1 MIFRQGR
8 ACVAALGCLVA
19 AVHVFGNLSLD
30 CVRATSVGSVGKN
43 SDDKGKVASTKIDL
57 DPKDL
62 GQFGYVPPGD
72 GRDPAGDEVQE
83 CKYPT
88 DGEGVGRL
96 DVLVPGSLV
105 VAVRCP
111 DGSSSDFTPA
121 NHTLAYTVNSDGS
134 CDTTTAVDLDTLI
147 SHAVL
152 DERKEND
159 DPLLGS
165 MRFFARGLPLAT
177 ETKACFVCSKG
188 KTGSNKGKSCEVIV
202 TVPKASLPNSWVC
215 DPLLPP
221 GGNMVTFQ
229 GDGSEKTATV
239 HCPPGYSN
247 LDSPDEDGY
256 VMTGPQ
262 CMTKAKLEDVLGSG
276 STIKTV
282 ELKSPPRG
290 VSKSYQVTA
299 TSSFAKPRILCL
311 ACEPG
316 KNEQVSSS
324 APNRCMVE
332 AFLPAAAAEVSDG
345 DSDLQKA
352 RNLNSQEPP
361 SETGTSTVTTSTVT
375 PSTGATSDGVVL
387 SCATSAA
394 LLAVMSGLTAVA
406 M

>member
-1 MIFRQGR
+1 MTLQFLAG
-8 ACVAALGCLVA
+8 VAVLGCLVA
-19 AVHVFGNLSLD
+19 TGEASYEVAPGY
-30 CVRATSVGSVGKN
+30 VRRERAGLIEIP
-43 SDDKGKVASTKIDL
+43 SDDDEERSIDL
-57 DPKDL
+57 DRDDL
-62 GQFGYVPPGD
+62 AIHLHVPPLELAD
-72 GRDPAGDEVQE
+72 LLHLEPQE
-83 CKYPT
+83 CKYPE

-96 DVLVPGSLV
+96 ELSVTNNPGV
-105 VAVRCP
+105 TFRCP
-111 DGSSSDFTPA
+111 GGHEDELEPPEP
-121 NHTLAYTVNSDGS
+121 TLAYRVNSDGS
-134 CDTTTAVDLDTLI
+134 CDTTASSDMDIALPNAILEEAVSHYGRGSFFLLINGRPLD
-147 SHAVL
+147 S
-152 DERKEND
+152 EK
-159 DPLLGS
+159 
-165 MRFFARGLPLAT
+165 
-177 ETKACFVCSKG
+177 KACFVCKG
-188 KTGSNKGKSCEVIV
+188 KTGSNKGKSCTVIV

-239 HCPPGYSN
+239 LCPPGYSN

-352 RNLNSQEPP
+352 RGLNSQEPP

-375 PSTGATSDGVVL
+375 PSTVTPSTGATSDEVVL